1 MFDFNLMHIIAGLP
15 GLLIAMVIH
24 EYAHAQVAVWLGDF
38 TPRLMGRLTL
48 NPKAHVDPIGM
59 LMLFLV
65 HFGWAKPVMINPR
78 NFKNPKRDD
87 ILVSLA
93 GPMANFVTAF
103 LALVALLVYWRVG
116 GDMTAACEAKEWIE
130 AKKEGRKMTTSC
142 CPAFISML
150 YKHFPEQYK
159 ENKSTTVSPMVAV
172 SRYLKSLD
180 PDCVTVLIG
189 PCIAKKWETKNKDL
203 VDKPDYAMTFGEM
216 VTLLD

>member
-1 MFDFNLMHIIAGLP
+1 MFDFDIMHIIAGLP
-15 GLLIAMVIH
+15 GLLIVMVIH

-65 HFGWAKPVMINPR
+65 HFGWAKPVQINPR

-103 LALVALLVYWRVG
+103 LALVALLVYLRVG
-116 GDMTAACEAKEWIE
+116 GDMTAGVSMVFQMIIE
-130 AKKEGRKMTTSC
+130 FNIGFGIFNLIPLPPLDGSHVLMQLLPRDMAYKLAELERYSFLILIVLLMTPVLSMILIPC
-142 CPAFISML
+142 RAFIWQVCML
-150 YKHFPEQYK
+150 
-159 ENKSTTVSPMVAV
+159 
-172 SRYLKSLD
+172 
-180 PDCVTVLIG
+180 
-189 PCIAKKWETKNKDL
+189 
-203 VDKPDYAMTFGEM
+203 
-216 VTLLD
+216 LLRPFI

>member
-1 MFDFNLMHIIAGLP
+1 MQMFDFNLMHIIAGLP

-93 GPMANFVTAF
+93 GPAANFITAF
-103 LALVALLVYWRVG
+103 LALLALLLYSRMG
-116 GDMTAACEAKEWIE
+116 GDMTAGVYLVFQMIIE
-130 AKKEGRKMTTSC
+130 YNIGFGIFNLIPLPPLDGSHVLMQLLPRDMAYKLAGLERYSFLILIVLLMT
-142 CPAFISML
+142 PVLSMIL
-150 YKHFPEQYK
+150 IPCRALIWHIF
-159 ENKSTTVSPMVAV
+159 SLLLSP
-172 SRYLKSLD
+172 
-180 PDCVTVLIG
+180 
-189 PCIAKKWETKNKDL
+189 
-203 VDKPDYAMTFGEM
+203 FF
-216 VTLLD
+216 

>member
-1 MFDFNLMHIIAGLP
+1 MFDFDIMQIIAGLP
-15 GLLIAMVIH
+15 GLLIAMVVH

-65 HFGWAKPVMINPR
+65 HFGWAKPVQINPR

-103 LALVALLVYWRVG
+103 LALVALLVYLRVG
-116 GDMTAACEAKEWIE
+116 GDMTAGVSMVFQMIIE
-130 AKKEGRKMTTSC
+130 FNIGFGIFNLIPLPPLDGSHVLMQLLPRDMAYKLAELERYSFLILIVLLMTPVLSMILIPC
-142 CPAFISML
+142 RAFIWQVFML
-150 YKHFPEQYK
+150 
-159 ENKSTTVSPMVAV
+159 
-172 SRYLKSLD
+172 
-180 PDCVTVLIG
+180 
-189 PCIAKKWETKNKDL
+189 
-203 VDKPDYAMTFGEM
+203 
-216 VTLLD
+216 LLRPFI

>member
-1 MFDFNLMHIIAGLP
+1 MFDFNLMHIVAGLP

-93 GPMANFVTAF
+93 GPAANFITAF
-103 LALVALLVYWRVG
+103 LALLALLLYSRMG
-116 GDMTAACEAKEWIE
+116 GDMTAGVYLVFQMIIE
-130 AKKEGRKMTTSC
+130 YNIGFGIFNLIPLPPLDGSHVLMQLLPRDMAYKLAGLERYSFLILIVLLMT
-142 CPAFISML
+142 PVLSMIL
-150 YKHFPEQYK
+150 IPCRALIWHIF
-159 ENKSTTVSPMVAV
+159 SLLLSP
-172 SRYLKSLD
+172 
-180 PDCVTVLIG
+180 
-189 PCIAKKWETKNKDL
+189 
-203 VDKPDYAMTFGEM
+203 FF
-216 VTLLD
+216 

>member
-1 MFDFNLMHIIAGLP
+1 MFDFDIMHIIAGLP
-15 GLLIAMVIH
+15 GLLIAMVVH

-65 HFGWAKPVMINPR
+65 HFGWAKPVQINPR

-93 GPMANFVTAF
+93 GSMANFVTAF

-116 GDMTAACEAKEWIE
+116 GDMTAGVSMVFQMIIE
-130 AKKEGRKMTTSC
+130 FNIGFGIFNLIPLPPLDGSHVLMQLLPRDMAYKLAELERYSFLILIVLLMTPVLSMILIPC
-142 CPAFISML
+142 RAFIWQVFML
-150 YKHFPEQYK
+150 
-159 ENKSTTVSPMVAV
+159 
-172 SRYLKSLD
+172 
-180 PDCVTVLIG
+180 
-189 PCIAKKWETKNKDL
+189 
-203 VDKPDYAMTFGEM
+203 
-216 VTLLD
+216 LLRPFI

>member
-1 MFDFNLMHIIAGLP
+1 MFDFNIMHIIAGLP

-93 GPMANFVTAF
+93 GPAANFITAF
-103 LALVALLVYWRVG
+103 LALLALLVYSRMG
-116 GDMTAACEAKEWIE
+116 GDMTAGVYLVFQMIIE
-130 AKKEGRKMTTSC
+130 YNIGFGIFNLIPLPPLDGSHVLMQLLPRDMAYKLAGLERYSFLILIVLLMT
-142 CPAFISML
+142 PVLSMIL
-150 YKHFPEQYK
+150 IPCRALIWHIF
-159 ENKSTTVSPMVAV
+159 SLLLSP
-172 SRYLKSLD
+172 
-180 PDCVTVLIG
+180 
-189 PCIAKKWETKNKDL
+189 
-203 VDKPDYAMTFGEM
+203 FF
-216 VTLLD
+216 

>member
-1 MFDFNLMHIIAGLP
+1 MFDFNIMHIIAGLP

-93 GPMANFVTAF
+93 GPAANFITAF
-103 LALVALLVYWRVG
+103 WALLALLIYNRMG
-116 GDMTAACEAKEWIE
+116 GDMTAGVYLVFQMIIE
-130 AKKEGRKMTTSC
+130 YNIGFGIFNLIPLPPLDGSHVLMQLLPRDMAYKLAELERYSFLILIVLLMT
-142 CPAFISML
+142 PVLSMI
-150 YKHFPEQYK
+150 
-159 ENKSTTVSPMVAV
+159 
-172 SRYLKSLD
+172 
-180 PDCVTVLIG
+180 LI
-189 PCIAKKWETKNKDL
+189 PCRALIWQI
-203 VDKPDYAMTFGEM
+203 F
-216 VTLLD
+216 TLLLSPFF

>member
-1 MFDFNLMHIIAGLP
+1 MFDFNIMHVIAGLP

-93 GPMANFVTAF
+93 GPAANFITAF
-103 LALVALLVYWRVG
+103 LALLALLVYSRMG
-116 GDMTAACEAKEWIE
+116 GDMTAGVYMVFQMIIE
-130 AKKEGRKMTTSC
+130 YNIGFGIFNLIPLPPLDGSHVLMQLLPRDMAYKLAGLERYSFLILIVLLMT
-142 CPAFISML
+142 PVLSMIL
-150 YKHFPEQYK
+150 IPCRALIWHIF
-159 ENKSTTVSPMVAV
+159 SLLLSP
-172 SRYLKSLD
+172 
-180 PDCVTVLIG
+180 
-189 PCIAKKWETKNKDL
+189 
-203 VDKPDYAMTFGEM
+203 FF
-216 VTLLD
+216 

>member
-1 MFDFNLMHIIAGLP
+1 MFDFNIMHIVAGLP

-93 GPMANFVTAF
+93 GPAANFITAF
-103 LALVALLVYWRVG
+103 LALLALLLYSRMG
-116 GDMTAACEAKEWIE
+116 GDMTAGVYLVFQMIIE
-130 AKKEGRKMTTSC
+130 YNIGFGIFNLIPLPPLDGSHVLMQLLPRDMAYKLAGLERYSFLILIVLLMT
-142 CPAFISML
+142 PVLSMIL
-150 YKHFPEQYK
+150 IPCRALIWHIF
-159 ENKSTTVSPMVAV
+159 SLLLSP
-172 SRYLKSLD
+172 
-180 PDCVTVLIG
+180 
-189 PCIAKKWETKNKDL
+189 
-203 VDKPDYAMTFGEM
+203 FF
-216 VTLLD
+216 

>member
-93 GPMANFVTAF
+93 GPAANFITAF
-103 LALVALLVYWRVG
+103 LALLVLLIYSRIG
-116 GDMTAACEAKEWIE
+116 GDMTAGVYLVFQMIIE
-130 AKKEGRKMTTSC
+130 YNIGFGIFNLIPLPPLDGSHVLMQLLPRDMAYKLAGLERYSFLILIVLLMT
-142 CPAFISML
+142 PVLSMIL
-150 YKHFPEQYK
+150 IPCRALIWHIF
-159 ENKSTTVSPMVAV
+159 SLLLSP
-172 SRYLKSLD
+172 
-180 PDCVTVLIG
+180 
-189 PCIAKKWETKNKDL
+189 
-203 VDKPDYAMTFGEM
+203 FF
-216 VTLLD
+216 

>member
-65 HFGWAKPVMINPR
+65 HCGWAKPVMINPR

-93 GPMANFVTAF
+93 GPAANFITAF
-103 LALVALLVYWRVG
+103 LALLALLLYSRMG
-116 GDMTAACEAKEWIE
+116 GDMTAGVYLVFQMIIE
-130 AKKEGRKMTTSC
+130 YNIGFGIFNLIPLPPLDGSHVLMQLLPRDMAYKLAGLERYSFLILIVLLMT
-142 CPAFISML
+142 PVLSMIL
-150 YKHFPEQYK
+150 IPCRALIWHIF
-159 ENKSTTVSPMVAV
+159 SLLLSP
-172 SRYLKSLD
+172 
-180 PDCVTVLIG
+180 
-189 PCIAKKWETKNKDL
+189 
-203 VDKPDYAMTFGEM
+203 FF
-216 VTLLD
+216 

>member
-1 MFDFNLMHIIAGLP
+1 MFDFDIMHIIAGLP

-103 LALVALLVYWRVG
+103 LALVALLVYLRVG
-116 GDMTAACEAKEWIE
+116 GDMTAGVSMVFQMIIE
-130 AKKEGRKMTTSC
+130 FNIGFGIFNLIPLPPLDGSHVLMQLLPRDMAYKLAELERYSFLILIVLLMTPVLSMILIPC
-142 CPAFISML
+142 RAFIWQVFML
-150 YKHFPEQYK
+150 
-159 ENKSTTVSPMVAV
+159 
-172 SRYLKSLD
+172 
-180 PDCVTVLIG
+180 
-189 PCIAKKWETKNKDL
+189 
-203 VDKPDYAMTFGEM
+203 
-216 VTLLD
+216 LLRPFI

>member
-1 MFDFNLMHIIAGLP
+1 MFDFNLMHIVAGLP

-93 GPMANFVTAF
+93 GPAANFITAF
-103 LALVALLVYWRVG
+103 LALLALLVYSRMG
-116 GDMTAACEAKEWIE
+116 GDMTAGVYMVFQMIIE
-130 AKKEGRKMTTSC
+130 YNIGFGIFNLIPLPPLDGSHVLMQLLPRDMAYKLAGLERYSFLILIVLLMT
-142 CPAFISML
+142 PVLSMIL
-150 YKHFPEQYK
+150 IPCRALIWHIF
-159 ENKSTTVSPMVAV
+159 SLLLSP
-172 SRYLKSLD
+172 
-180 PDCVTVLIG
+180 
-189 PCIAKKWETKNKDL
+189 
-203 VDKPDYAMTFGEM
+203 FF
-216 VTLLD
+216 

>member
-1 MFDFNLMHIIAGLP
+1 MQMFDFNIMHIIAGLP

-93 GPMANFVTAF
+93 GPAANFITAF
-103 LALVALLVYWRVG
+103 LALLALLLYSRMG
-116 GDMTAACEAKEWIE
+116 GDMTAGVYLVFQMIIE
-130 AKKEGRKMTTSC
+130 YNIGFGIFNLIPLPPLDGSHVLMQLLPRDMAYKLAGLERYSFLILIVLLMT
-142 CPAFISML
+142 PVLSMIL
-150 YKHFPEQYK
+150 IPCRALIWHIF
-159 ENKSTTVSPMVAV
+159 SLLLSP
-172 SRYLKSLD
+172 
-180 PDCVTVLIG
+180 
-189 PCIAKKWETKNKDL
+189 
-203 VDKPDYAMTFGEM
+203 FF
-216 VTLLD
+216 

>member
-78 NFKNPKRDD
+78 NFKNHKRDD

-93 GPMANFVTAF
+93 GPAANFITAF
-103 LALVALLVYWRVG
+103 LALLALLLYSRMG
-116 GDMTAACEAKEWIE
+116 GDMTAGVYLVFQMIIE
-130 AKKEGRKMTTSC
+130 YNIGFGIFNLIPLPPLDGSHVLMQLLPRDMAYKLAGLERYSFLILIVLLMT
-142 CPAFISML
+142 PVLSMIL
-150 YKHFPEQYK
+150 IPCRALIWHIF
-159 ENKSTTVSPMVAV
+159 SLLLSP
-172 SRYLKSLD
+172 
-180 PDCVTVLIG
+180 
-189 PCIAKKWETKNKDL
+189 
-203 VDKPDYAMTFGEM
+203 FF
-216 VTLLD
+216 

>member
-93 GPMANFVTAF
+93 GPAANFITAF
-103 LALVALLVYWRVG
+103 LALLALLLYSRMG
-116 GDMTAACEAKEWIE
+116 GDMTAGVYLVFQMIIE
-130 AKKEGRKMTTSC
+130 YNIGFGIFNLIPLPPLDGSHVLMQLLPRDMAYKLAGLERYSFLILIVLLMT
-142 CPAFISML
+142 PVLSMIL
-150 YKHFPEQYK
+150 IPCRALIWHIF
-159 ENKSTTVSPMVAV
+159 SLLLSP
-172 SRYLKSLD
+172 
-180 PDCVTVLIG
+180 
-189 PCIAKKWETKNKDL
+189 
-203 VDKPDYAMTFGEM
+203 FF
-216 VTLLD
+216 

>member
-1 MFDFNLMHIIAGLP
+1 MFDFNIMHIVAGIP

-93 GPMANFVTAF
+93 GPAANFITAF
-103 LALVALLVYWRVG
+103 LALLALLLYSRMG
-116 GDMTAACEAKEWIE
+116 GDMTAGVYLVFQMIIE
-130 AKKEGRKMTTSC
+130 YNIGFGIFNLIPLPPLDGSHVLMQLLPRDMAYKLAGLERYSFLILIVLLMT
-142 CPAFISML
+142 PVLSMIL
-150 YKHFPEQYK
+150 IPCRALIWHIF
-159 ENKSTTVSPMVAV
+159 SLLLSP
-172 SRYLKSLD
+172 
-180 PDCVTVLIG
+180 
-189 PCIAKKWETKNKDL
+189 
-203 VDKPDYAMTFGEM
+203 FF
-216 VTLLD
+216 

>member
-1 MFDFNLMHIIAGLP
+1 MFDFDIMHIIAGLP
-15 GLLIAMVIH
+15 GLLIAMVVH

-65 HFGWAKPVMINPR
+65 HFGWAKPVQINPR

-103 LALVALLVYWRVG
+103 LALVALLVYLRVG
-116 GDMTAACEAKEWIE
+116 GDMTAGVSMVFQMIIE
-130 AKKEGRKMTTSC
+130 FNIGFGIFNLIPLPPLDGSHVLMQLLPRDMAYKLAELERYSFLILIVLLMTPVLSMILIPC
-142 CPAFISML
+142 RAFIWQVFML
-150 YKHFPEQYK
+150 
-159 ENKSTTVSPMVAV
+159 
-172 SRYLKSLD
+172 
-180 PDCVTVLIG
+180 
-189 PCIAKKWETKNKDL
+189 
-203 VDKPDYAMTFGEM
+203 
-216 VTLLD
+216 LLRPFF

>member
-93 GPMANFVTAF
+93 GPAANFITAF
-103 LALVALLVYWRVG
+103 LALLALLLYSRMG
-116 GDMTAACEAKEWIE
+116 GDMTAGVYLVFQMISEYNIGFGIFSLIPLPPLDGSHVLMQLLPRDMAYKLAGLERYSFLILIVLL
-130 AKKEGRKMTTSC
+130 MT
-142 CPAFISML
+142 PVLSMIL
-150 YKHFPEQYK
+150 IPCRALIWHIF
-159 ENKSTTVSPMVAV
+159 SLLLSP
-172 SRYLKSLD
+172 
-180 PDCVTVLIG
+180 
-189 PCIAKKWETKNKDL
+189 
-203 VDKPDYAMTFGEM
+203 FF
-216 VTLLD
+216 